1 MFLEPFRSS
10 KKTTE
15 KGKSMNDTF
24 RIALVARM
32 KHGVLYEAI
41 KKRGWNNKRAAEFLG
56 ISQSKISAIINL
68 MERPPFIFSKVK
80 TPEYRK
86 RARELTEKLMELTWL
101 AVDDIFPEEFRT
113 NEFLSRPKTIEG
125 VRDIPKQILLGAVP
139 TPQMLPAPDEELLQ
153 KEAYQELIEMVE
165 ELPPEQR
172 SAVRGLYFEGKTTR
186 KLSQENRVGETAVRA
201 SALKGLRYL
210 EERIGHRKRIED
222 ENPRVD
228 LKTIKG
234 RVKL

>member
-1 MFLEPFRSS
+1 
-10 KKTTE
+10 
-15 KGKSMNDTF
+15 
-24 RIALVARM
+24 
-32 KHGVLYEAI
+32 
-41 KKRGWNNKRAAEFLG
+41 
-56 ISQSKISAIINL
+56 

-86 RARELTEKLMELTWL
+86 RARELTEKLMELTGL

-222 ENPRVD
+222 ETTRGD
-228 LKTIKG
+228 LKNIKG